1 MSWGFAK
8 GPLTGKEGSTDLYVQ
23 QAYIITEQSQVSFIF
38 SLCTVEAF

>member
-23 QAYIITEQSQVSFIF
+23 QAYIITEQSQVFNF